1 METAPVSDTAERRRW
16 MVAPRHV
23 RTSLNVPGDRIDVV
37 RSAHTHG
44 SDAVWI
50 DLEEPRTPIS
60 AAQREAMR
68 VEVGAFLR
76 SLDPIPAR
84 PLYWVRV
91 QSIASGDTLRDLE
104 AVACP
109 ALSAVVLP
117 KVDGP
122 REIHAADALITC
134 VEADRGLVPGSIL
147 IYPILE
153 TAEALRGA
161 YDIACASP
169 RVGWMGGAV
178 SKFGDIVQAVGFRWS
193 REGNESLM
201 FRSAALLDVRA
212 AGIRYPITGNWGGR
226 LDDLDGVHAWGEQ
239 GRDLGYRGSM
249 CAHGPL
255 VEHFNA
261 AYGDEDEVPS

>member
-1 METAPVSDTAERRRW
+1 MQSTPVSARRW
-16 MVAPRHV
+16 VVAPRHV
-23 RTSLNVPGDRIDVV
+23 RTSLNVPGDRSDVV
-37 RSAHTHG
+37 HSAHTHG

-60 AAQREAMR
+60 EAQREAMR

-91 QSIASGDTLRDLE
+91 QSIASGGTLRDLE
-104 AVACP
+104 AVVCP

-117 KVDGP
+117 KVYGP

-134 VEADRGLVPGSIL
+134 VEADRGLPAGSIL
-147 IYPILE
+147 VYPILE

-161 YDIACASP
+161 YDIAAASP
-169 RVGWMGGAV
+169 RVGWIGGAV

-212 AGIRYPITGNWGGR
+212 AGIPYPITGNWGGR

-255 VEHFNA
+255 VAHFNA
-261 AYGDEDEVPS
+261 AYGDEDEGPS